1 MPQLHKGWL
10 YPPTRREVTL
20 ILFSLTVFILSYNL
34 EASLQLVGVK
44 PAKLSGSYL
53 SAIGECRFR
62 YIGRVSGFAARV
74 SLFHHLFSEPVC
86 DHFQGSE
93 GTIPGMTEM
102 EEDQRNGETS
112 WKTSLPASGSGRRA
126 RQPEW

>member
-1 MPQLHKGWL
+1 MPQLHKGLL

-53 SAIGECRFR
+53 SAIGECCFPCTS
-62 YIGRVSGFAARV
+62 RVSGFAAWL
-74 SLFHHLFSEPVC
+74 SSFHGLIRF
-86 DHFQGSE
+86 G
-93 GTIPGMTEM
+93 
-102 EEDQRNGETS
+102 
-112 WKTSLPASGSGRRA
+112 A
-126 RQPEW
+126 